1 VTGPGEAGEGDG
13 ALTARFEAADTEDAA
28 DEDGEEGMGMTRCW
42 MNAGVTTEKVS
53 LLTTH
58 STTCGFAPHISHTTT
73 RFRSVRPR

>member
-42 MNAGVTTEKVS
+42 MNAGVTTLKVS

-58 STTCGFAPHISHTTT
+58 TTTFGFAPHTSHTTT